1 MLLRRKEKPD
11 DDEQLT
17 PHVWTGQATERDE
30 VGRSKSGTARF
41 SEFSNLSAKMVE
53 LSLQEAQ
60 RDLTLPC
67 TVPNKLSA
75 VSSPLLWPSTDVQRL
90 AQPPAES
97 TGRTGN
103 GGTEGAVVAA
113 VTPLNPP
120 QAHGTPRESRVPN
133 LAVLYSRATVILR
146 EMTNYWNEVPRTL
159 SSWLARLRVIGPWSR
174 WTATTAQFLEER
186 ISAKLRILTH
196 SRPLRRLRFACRKNL
211 RVLTARAPAVCA
223 GMEKKFAA
231 WNSDSRLWIST
242 WIAAIGEDRNQG
254 CGMEEKLARIW
265 CDLLRLDEVSIHDN
279 FFDLGGNSLLAIEL
293 RARVEQAFGRTLP
306 LAALFEAPTIH
317 DLVELLSEKSNLEA
331 IPGIVPIQPVGSRPP
346 FFCVGAGPFFRPLAQ
361 RLGPDQPFLGLG
373 LGEEDIQNLPARFK
387 LEDMAA
393 VLARKMREMQPAGP
407 YFLGGWCMD
416 GVLAYETARQ
426 LLAQYETV
434 ALLVLF
440 DAQNPNPHA
449 SPHTPNSKG
458 SEWRRLL
465 RRIRHH
471 HLKNLRRMTMLGRL
485 DYLRERLR
493 TRTILLKH
501 ATWEISYTLRLY
513 ATENFKWLPR
523 IFDSMEYVA
532 VRHYLPQRYPG
543 PVLLIQPSPP
553 LEALS
558 MDPEMGW
565 GDVVPGGLEIYSATG
580 GHQGMFKEPHID
592 TLADKLSARLV
603 EALAPS
609 TTTRP
614 AAPW

>member
-1 MLLRRKEKPD
+1 
-11 DDEQLT
+11 
-17 PHVWTGQATERDE
+17 
-30 VGRSKSGTARF
+30 
-41 SEFSNLSAKMVE
+41 
-53 LSLQEAQ
+53 
-60 RDLTLPC
+60 
-67 TVPNKLSA
+67 
-75 VSSPLLWPSTDVQRL
+75 
-90 AQPPAES
+90 
-97 TGRTGN
+97 
-103 GGTEGAVVAA
+103 
-113 VTPLNPP
+113 
-120 QAHGTPRESRVPN
+120 
-133 LAVLYSRATVILR
+133 
-146 EMTNYWNEVPRTL
+146 
-159 SSWLARLRVIGPWSR
+159 
-174 WTATTAQFLEER
+174 
-186 ISAKLRILTH
+186 
-196 SRPLRRLRFACRKNL
+196 
-211 RVLTARAPAVCA
+211 
-223 GMEKKFAA
+223 
-231 WNSDSRLWIST
+231 
-242 WIAAIGEDRNQG
+242 
-254 CGMEEKLARIW
+254 MEEKLARIW
-265 CDLLRLDEVSIHDN
+265 CDLLSLDEVSIHDN

-331 IPGIVPIQPVGSRPP
+331 IPGMVPIQPVGSRPP

-373 LGEEDIQNLPARFK
+373 LGEEDIQNLPVRFK

-393 VLARKMREMQPAGP
+393 VLARKMREIQPAGP

-449 SPHTPNSKG
+449 SPHTTNSKG
-458 SEWRRLL
+458 SEWRGLL

-501 ATWEISYTLRLY
+501 ATWEISYNLRLY

-532 VRHYLPQRYPG
+532 VRHYRPQRYPG

-558 MDPEMGW
+558 KDPEMGW
-565 GDVVPGGLEIYSATG
+565 GDIVPGGLEIYSATG

-614 AAPW
+614 ANNS

>member
-11 DDEQLT
+11 DDEQLI
-17 PHVWTGQATERDE
+17 PHVWNGRATEREE

-41 SEFSNLSAKMVE
+41 AEFSKPSARMVE

-60 RDLTLPC
+60 RDLTLRG

-75 VSSPLLWPSTDVQRL
+75 DSSTFLWPSTDVRRSAL
-90 AQPPAES
+90 PSAES
-97 TGRTGN
+97 AGRTRN
-103 GGTEGAVVAA
+103 GGTESAAVAA
-113 VTPLNPP
+113 ATPLDPP
-120 QAHGTPRESRVPN
+120 QAHGTPREARIPN
-133 LAVLYSRATVILR
+133 HAGLYSRATVILR
-146 EMTNYWNEVPRTL
+146 EMSNNWNKVPRTL
-159 SSWLARLRVIGPWSR
+159 SSWLGRLRVRG
-174 WTATTAQFLEER
+174 
-186 ISAKLRILTH
+186 SAVVG
-196 SRPLRRLRFACRKNL
+196 NL
-211 RVLTARAPAVCA
+211 RGRMA
-223 GMEKKFAA
+223 
-231 WNSDSRLWIST
+231 S
-242 WIAAIGEDRNQG
+242 IGEDRNQG
-254 CGMEEKLARIW
+254 CSMEEKLARIW
-265 CDLLRLDEVSIHDN
+265 CDVLRLDEVSIHDN

-293 RARVEQAFGRTLP
+293 MARVEQTFDRTLP
-306 LAALFEAPTIH
+306 LAALLVAPTIQ
-317 DLVELLSEKSNLEA
+317 DLVKLFSEKGKLEA

-387 LEDMAA
+387 LEDIAA
-393 VLARKMREMQPAGP
+393 LLARKMREMQPAGP

-426 LLAQYETV
+426 LLAQCETV

-449 SPHTPNSKG
+449 SPHTANSKG

-471 HLKNLRRMTMLGRL
+471 HLKNLRRMTMPGRL

-493 TRTILLKH
+493 TRAILLKH
-501 ATWEISYTLRLY
+501 ASWEVSYNLRLY

-523 IFDSMEYVA
+523 VFDSMEYVA
-532 VRHYLPQRYPG
+532 VRHYRPQRYPG
-543 PVLLIQPSPP
+543 RVLLIQPSPP
-553 LEALS
+553 LEAVS

-565 GDVVPGGLEIYSATG
+565 GDVVAGGLEIYSATG
-580 GHQGMFKEPHID
+580 GHQGMFKEPHIGS
-592 TLADKLSARLV
+592 LADKLSRRLV

-614 AAPW
+614 AAL